1 MHEACCNL
9 LDCTNQ
15 LQRTAGF
22 DVQERMLYF
31 VKHTTYE
38 YLHGLWPESF
48 TICYHA
54 MEPSET
60 TSECFHWERT
70 GSAERDD
77 VTLY

>member
-22 DVQERMLYF
+22 GVQERMLYF

-48 TICYHA
+48 TICYHGTLGGYGLVL
-54 MEPSET
+54 PLLTDRLSG
-60 TSECFHWERT
+60 T
-70 GSAERDD
+70 G
-77 VTLY
+77 